1 MRRQAMNR
9 RERSPRYHV
18 CYLSAAEVARWY
30 ARIEAIYAARTQ
42 VVPPRIYLP
51 EPIRQ
56 LAA

>member
-1 MRRQAMNR
+1 VK
-9 RERSPRYHV
+9 RERSARYRI

-42 VVPPRIYLP
+42 AMPRAYLP
-51 EPIRQ
+51 RVVAIRQ

>member
-1 MRRQAMNR
+1 LNA
-9 RERSPRYHV
+9 RERSTRYHI

-42 VVPPRIYLP
+42 VVPPRAYLP
-51 EPIRQ
+51 EPMRR